1 MMPTPEPDAA
11 SAIVTSPPPVSDLA
25 VSPRSPG
32 SVHVAHTD
40 HEFVHVS
47 ELDQA
52 VDAYVRLATAAIA
65 ALPA

>member
-1 MMPTPEPDAA
+1 
-11 SAIVTSPPPVSDLA
+11 
-25 VSPRSPG
+25 
-32 SVHVAHTD
+32 
-40 HEFVHVS
+40 VHVS

>member
-1 MMPTPEPDAA
+1 
-11 SAIVTSPPPVSDLA
+11 
-25 VSPRSPG
+25 
-32 SVHVAHTD
+32 VHVAHTD